1 MTAEPQDI
9 EEIDVPEVDEKK
21 QLSAVVNAVS
31 DSLEDDDLSSASQQV
46 ACLEIEDQAEVI
58 NRLSDTKREQLVKSM
73 NVVLDHEVIAQLDHD
88 AADDVLTALGS
99 EKSAEVISEMDTE
112 DAVQVIAEL
121 DEEDQQE
128 ILDNLDD
135 ETRHL
140 MEEGLSYP
148 EESAGR
154 LMRKKMVALPEF
166 WTVGDAIDYM
176 RTNEGLPEDFYVMFV
191 VDPQYHLVGE
201 VVLSKVMRY
210 ARHVKISNIMNAKIH
225 PQGTHVDQEEVAYD
239 FRKYALVEAPVVN
252 DDGRLMGTITVDD
265 VVDVM
270 QDEIEEDFLRAGG
283 VSEQDIQDSI
293 WGAVKKRFPWLF
305 INLLTAIA
313 ASVIID
319 VYQETIE
326 QLVLLAVLMPIVASM
341 GGNAGIQASTVAV
354 RAIATRRIPVGHA
367 SHVLMKEMALGAING
382 VGIALVTGVAIY
394 MLYHDPAIAL
404 VFAAATIVTMMIAG
418 LSGAGLPMLLMR
430 LGVDPAIS
438 SGVFLTMLTDM
449 VGFFAFLGLAAFVLT

>member
-1 MTAEPQDI
+1 MTETQQHED
-9 EEIDVPEVDEKK
+9 EIDEPEVDEKEH
-21 QLSAVVNAVS
+21 LSTVVNTVS
-31 DSLEDDDLSSASQQV
+31 DLLEEDELGSASEQV
-46 ACLEIEDQAEVI
+46 ASLEIEDQAEVI
-58 NRLSDTKREQLVKSM
+58 NRLSDTKREQLAQSM
-73 NVVLDHEVIAQLDHD
+73 NAVIDHEVVAQLDHD
-88 AADDVLTALGS
+88 AADDVLHALGS
-99 EKSAEVISEMDTE
+99 EKSAEVIAEMDTE

-121 DEEDQQE
+121 DEEDQQD
-128 ILDNLDD
+128 ILENLDD
-135 ETRHL
+135 ETRHQ

-154 LMRKKMVALPEF
+154 LMRKKMVAIPEF
-166 WTVGDAIDYM
+166 WTVGDAIDFM
-176 RTNEGLPEDFYVMFV
+176 RSDDNLPEDFYVMFV

-201 VVLSKVMRY
+201 VMLAKVMRFG
-210 ARHVKISNIMNAKIH
+210 RHVKIADIMNTKIH
-225 PQGTHVDQEEVAYD
+225 PQETHIDQEEVAYD

-252 DDGRLMGTITVDD
+252 EEGRLMGTITVDD
-265 VVDVM
+265 VVDVI
-270 QDEIEEDFLRAGG
+270 QEEIEEDFLRAGG
-283 VSEQDIQDSI
+283 VSEQDIQDSLME
-293 WGAVKKRFPWLF
+293 AVKKRFPWLF

-319 VYQETIE
+319 LYQETIE

-341 GGNAGIQASTVAV
+341 GGNAGIQASTVSV
-354 RAIATRRIPVGHA
+354 RAIATRRIPTGHTMD
-367 SHVLMKEMALGAING
+367 VLLKEMALGAING
-382 VGIALVTGVAIY
+382 IGIALVTGVAIFA
-394 MLYHDPAIAL
+394 LYHDASIAL